1 MRLWIGVHLS
11 HASLDTHSPNW
22 RTEPLVVLDRDQVK
36 AVSPSAA
43 MAGVRPGMRRGGVSA
58 LCPTATLVP
67 YNQHAEKHALDEVSL
82 ALLQYTPEVALSE
95 DNTLLLDVSASL
107 SLFGGIRKLF
117 RRVRSTLE
125 GLGFEAQI
133 SIAPTAGGAW
143 LFAARPVRR
152 RRVLQRDMLAKR
164 LDALPCAYLPA
175 TRPYRDWLDGIGCAT
190 LASLRR
196 LPRAGLQRRTNKSI
210 IQALDAAYGQAPEIF
225 DWIVAPPE
233 FTGRIELMERIE
245 HAEAILFVA
254 RRLIEQ
260 LCGWLAARR
269 RAVTRIV
276 FELGHERGRHARPPT
291 QLELALG
298 SPTWESEHLLRLLVE
313 RLHNLELPAPVITVD
328 LHAADTETMAPAPKD
343 LFPDPGG
350 SPADLQQLIEV
361 LVARL
366 GRENLLHPSPIADH
380 RPEVANRWVPVD
392 EQPGSAGCVDAA
404 ERPFWLLTNPVS
416 LPVKQHRPFYGSPLR
431 LIRGPER
438 IEDGWWAGLAVRDYY
453 VAQAENGTRYWLYQ
467 ERGGE
472 TGWFLHG
479 LFA

>member
-1 MRLWIGVHLS
+1 M
-11 HASLDTHSPNW
+11 
-22 RTEPLVVLDRDQVK
+22 VVLDHDRAK
-36 AVSPSAA
+36 AVSTAA
-43 MAGVRPGMRRGGVSA
+43 AAAGVRLGMRRGGVNA
-58 LCPTATLVP
+58 LCPKATLLQ
-67 YNQHAEKHALDEVSL
+67 YDAHAERRALNDVSL
-82 ALLQYTPEVALSE
+82 ALLQYTPEVALS
-95 DNTLLLDVSASL
+95 DNNTLLLDVSASL
-107 SLFGGIRKLF
+107 SLFGGVRRLF
-117 RRVRSTLE
+117 RRVQSTLD
-125 GLGFEAQI
+125 GQGFAARI

-143 LFAARPVRR
+143 LLCARPSRL
-152 RRVLQRDMLAKR
+152 RRVLQLRTLAKR

-175 TRPYRDWLDGIGCAT
+175 AQPYRDWLDGIGCTA
-190 LASLRR
+190 LGSLRT
-196 LPRAGLQRRTNKSI
+196 LPRAGLQRRTNKSVL
-210 IQALDAAYGQAPEIF
+210 QALDAAYGQAPEIF
-225 DWIVAPPE
+225 NWIVAPPE

-245 HAEAILFVA
+245 HAEAVIFVA

-269 RAVTRIV
+269 RAVTRVV

-291 QLELALG
+291 QIELALG
-298 SPTWESEHLLRLLVE
+298 TPTWVADHLLRLLVE
-313 RLHNLELPAPVITVD
+313 RLHNLELAAPVITVD
-328 LHAADTETMAPAPKD
+328 LHAADTEAMAPVPED

-350 SPADLQQLIEV
+350 SPADEQRLIEV

-366 GRENLLHPSPIADH
+366 GRENVRRPSPIADH

-392 EQPGSAGCVDAA
+392 EKPDPTACIKEA
-404 ERPFWLLTNPVS
+404 ERPFWLLPQPLALS
-416 LPVKQHRPFYGSPLR
+416 IKQHRPFYGSPLHV
-431 LIRGPER
+431 IRGPER